1 MKLLRQTKAGWKYH
15 LNQREGECLR
25 SLLQQFPIT
34 APTSAQISK
43 TDADPESGEREM
55 LLNES
60 LAEHRKELKKQ
71 AMNLLA
77 PGKFKGGERGY
88 LLTLSQEEREILLQ
102 ILNDIR
108 VGSWRALG
116 EPEDLEPE
124 TPPKSERE
132 QVFYNL
138 MNLAGYFEV
147 AFLHAYGGDG
157 QPGHD

>member
-1 MKLLRQTKAGWKYH
+1 MKLVRQIKSGWKYE
-15 LNQREGECLR
+15 LNQGEGDCLR

-34 APTSAQISK
+34 ANTHTKISK

-71 AMNLLA
+71 AVDLLGA
-77 PGKFKGGERGY
+77 GKFKRGENGY
-88 LLTLSQEEREILLQ
+88 LLTLNLEEREILLQ

-108 VGSWRALG
+108 VGSWHMLG

-124 TPPKSERE
+124 TPPQSERE
-132 QVFYNL
+132 QVFYSL
-138 MNLAGYFEV
+138 MNLAGYFEA

>member
-1 MKLLRQTKAGWKYH
+1 MKLVRQIKSGWKYE
-15 LNQREGECLR
+15 LNQGEGDCLR

-34 APTSAQISK
+34 ADTHAQISR
-43 TDADPESGEREM
+43 TDADPKSNEREK

-60 LAEHRKELKKQ
+60 QAEHRKELKKQ
-71 AMNLLA
+71 ATNLLA
-77 PGKFKGGERGY
+77 AGKFKRGEEGY
-88 LLTLSQEEREILLQ
+88 LLTLNLEEREILLQ

-108 VGSWRALG
+108 IGSWHVLG
-116 EPEDLEPE
+116 EPEELEPE
-124 TPPKSERE
+124 KPPQTEKEM
-132 QVFYNL
+132 VFYNL